1 MSSNVRDCV
10 LAAVAGIRSE
20 KRAASQNVRSVAR
33 RTALGAYA
41 VKSAQALPQQVADNF
56 PARGGT
62 RAIGNDFVERAGQW
76 LTLGE
81 GAALGTALG
90 SQRANR
96 WLGKFRLR
104 GFKGRGIGA
113 LAGLSAGMLTNL
125 AGRGKAF
132 FTKGRTSQ
140 DQLDH
145 DRVFRVGS
153 LFTPGSGAYNS
164 AKRQERVQL
173 SRWHG

>member
-1 MSSNVRDCV
+1 MGSNVRDCV
-10 LAAVAGIRSE
+10 LAAVAGIREE
-20 KRAASQNVRSVAR
+20 KRAAAQNVRSAAR

-62 RAIGNDFVERAGQW
+62 RAIGNDFMERAGRFV
-76 LTLGE
+76 TLGE

-96 WLGKFRLR
+96 WLGKIGLR
-104 GFKGRGIGA
+104 GFKGRGVGA
-113 LAGLSAGMLTNL
+113 LAGLSVGALTNL
-125 AGRGKAF
+125 VGRGKAF
-132 FTKGRTSQ
+132 FTKGRTAQ
-140 DQLDH
+140 DQIDH

-153 LFTPGSGAYNS
+153 LFTPGSGAFNN

-173 SRWHG
+173 SRWH